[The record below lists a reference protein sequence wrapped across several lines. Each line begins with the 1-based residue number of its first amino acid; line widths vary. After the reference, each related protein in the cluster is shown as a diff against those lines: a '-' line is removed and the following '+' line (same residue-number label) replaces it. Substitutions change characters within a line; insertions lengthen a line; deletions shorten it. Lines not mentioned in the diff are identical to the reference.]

1 MDTYKEQYDNLV
13 KHLYPTKEALQRKI
27 IKLESILSLPKGTEH
42 FMSDLHGEF
51 PAFKHLINNCSGVI
65 REKIAV
71 CLPELKEEEKD
82 QFATLIYYPVEK
94 LKLIN
99 NKTNEWYFTTL
110 LNLVRLTSLISSKYS
125 REYVKKMI
133 NDDYSYVIDELL
145 HTKDNSESN
154 IRDYFKNILKAIINT
169 KAAEDYIIE
178 FCRIIKKLA
187 VARLHIA
194 GDIFDRGHHPG
205 SIIELLR
212 QHHSLDIEWGN
223 HDVLWFGA
231 HAGNPVLIFYVLY
244 NSVKYNNLSVLENS
258 YGISLRKLTNYAKL
272 LYDGSDNFID
282 PLVKTTLV
290 LLLKLEGQLI
300 SRNPKLYNALTLVL
314 NNIDYQKGLY
324 CLDGKNYKLTDKNIK
339 GLDYNNPYQINSIEE
354 DIINSLIKDFKNS
367 PRLKVHLRFL
377 LEKGSVYKVYNDNLI
392 YHGCVPLD
400 ENGNYK
406 SVYTPAGLKSGRE
419 LFDYLDTL
427 IRKVVLGSG
436 GKDELDYLY
445 YLWNGYDSPFTG
457 RWYKTFELAFLTD
470 KSLQNEARNPYYDYR
485 NQKEVCLRILDSFG
499 VSQQGHI
506 INGHLPVKVSSGES
520 PIKAEGKLII
530 IDGGFCQAYHKK
542 TGIAG
547 YTLISNSHGLR
558 IKAHKEFPGLDEV
571 LAKNKDIIS
580 SSTIIETYLC
590 RLENKDTTD
599 GKELELLLNGLRK
612 QLK

>member
-1 MDTYKEQYDNLV
+1 MMDLMKEMNGNLEDKLNNGQSRV
-13 KHLYPTKEALQRKI
+13 FSLQAKILQVYP
-27 IKLESILSLPKGTEH
+27 SLGNYSE
-42 FMSDLHGEF
+42 
-51 PAFKHLINNCSGVI
+51 
-65 REKIAV
+65 
-71 CLPELKEEEKD
+71 
-82 QFATLIYYPVEK
+82 
-94 LKLIN
+94 
-99 NKTNEWYFTTL
+99 YFFT
-110 LNLVRLTSLISSKYS
+110 
-125 REYVKKMI
+125 
-133 NDDYSYVIDELL
+133 
-145 HTKDNSESN
+145 
-154 IRDYFKNILKAIINT
+154 
-169 KAAEDYIIE
+169 
-178 FCRIIKKLA
+178 
-187 VARLHIA
+187 
-194 GDIFDRGHHPG
+194 
-205 SIIELLR
+205 
-212 QHHSLDIEWGN
+212 
-223 HDVLWFGA
+223 
-231 HAGNPVLIFYVLY
+231 
-244 NSVKYNNLSVLENS
+244 NLSVLENS